1 MRVDLQVDSA
11 RANALLTRLERAGL
25 NPRPVL
31 LAIGERLAE
40 STTERFQTG
49 RAPDGTRWAPNAMST
64 LQNYLSRF
72 SGSYNRDGRLSSRGA
87 GRVMGKRPLIGES
100 RSLSTTINYRAAGSN
115 AVEIGS
121 PMEYAAVQQFGAKK
135 GSFGATRR
143 GAPIPWGDIPARPF
157 LGVSNEDWGEI
168 EQIVDD
174 YLADQG
180 GA

>member
-1 MRVDLQVDSA
+1 MRVELEVDSA
-11 RANALLTRLERAGL
+11 KATALLSRLERAGL

-49 RAPDGTRWAPNAMST
+49 RAPDGARWAPNAMST
-64 LQNYLSRF
+64 LQSYLSRF
-72 SGSYNRDGRLSSRGA
+72 ASSYSKDGSLSSKGV
-87 GRVMGKRPLIGES
+87 GRVMGKKPLIGES
-100 RSLSTTINYRAAGSN
+100 RSLSTTINYRAAGDN

-135 GSFGATRR
+135 GSFGTTRR

-157 LGVSNEDWGEI
+157 LGVSNEDWVEI
-168 EQIVDD
+168 EQMVED

-180 GA
+180 TR